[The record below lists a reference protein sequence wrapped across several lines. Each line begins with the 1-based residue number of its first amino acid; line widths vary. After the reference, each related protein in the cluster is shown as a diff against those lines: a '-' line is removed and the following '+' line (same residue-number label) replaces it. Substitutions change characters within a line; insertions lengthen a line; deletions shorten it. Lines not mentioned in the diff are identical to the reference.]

1 MDNVYYFAIPLL
13 SEKETREKHHL
24 EYQTMKK
31 ESVVQQIRLYNRFYV
46 DAIGLLKRDSYYSNY
61 SLTETRIIYEIY
73 QGGSVQASHIM
84 TAIQID
90 KSYLGRI
97 LKKLEKNRLI
107 FRKPSDEDGRASVIS
122 LSKKGYVEVDLI
134 NKASNQQV
142 NDLIEGLSKETVDEL
157 VTHMRAIMNIIKKNH
172 GQ

>member
-1 MDNVYYFAIPLL
+1 
-13 SEKETREKHHL
+13 
-24 EYQTMKK
+24 
-31 ESVVQQIRLYNRFYV
+31 
-46 DAIGLLKRDSYYSNY
+46 
-61 SLTETRIIYEIY
+61 
-73 QGGSVQASHIM
+73 M

-107 FRKPSDEDGRASVIS
+107 VREPSDEDGRASVIS
-122 LSKKGYVEVDLI
+122 LSKKGHLEVDQI

-142 NDLIEGLSKETVDEL
+142 NDLIDGLSKEAVDEL
-157 VTHMRAIMNIIKKNH
+157 VTHMRAIMSIIKTNH

>member
-1 MDNVYYFAIPLL
+1 
-13 SEKETREKHHL
+13 
-24 EYQTMKK
+24 MKK
-31 ESVVQQIRLYNRFYV
+31 ELVIQEIRQYNRFYV
-46 DAIGLLKRDSYYSNY
+46 DAIGLLKGGSYYSNY

-73 QGGSVQASHIM
+73 HNKIVQASHIM

-97 LKKLEKNRLI
+97 LKKLENDQLI
-107 FRKPSDEDGRASVIS
+107 LRKPSDQDGRVTVIS
-122 LSKKGYVEVDLI
+122 LTRKGHTEFDLI

-142 NDLIEGLSKETVDEL
+142 NDLIHGLSSESVDKL
-157 VTHMRAIMNIIKKNH
+157 VMHMRAITDIIQSKTTNGV